1 MMRAQ
6 GLRAHSA
13 KAGSYARRVCGA
25 PLPMK
30 ALVRGASLPITALVR
45 GASLPMTDLVRG
57 TSVPMTDIVRRMV
70 CCHAGI
76 IGPGP
81 ALSGI
86 LNAPHKGEER

>member
-6 GLRAHSA
+6 GLRALSA
-13 KAGSYARRVCGA
+13 AGGGHARRAGGA
-25 PLPMK
+25 PLPMTD
-30 ALVRGASLPITALVR
+30 LVGGASV
-45 GASLPMTDLVRG
+45 PMTALVRG
-57 TSVPMTDIVRRMV
+57 TSVPMTGLAGGAPLPMTALVRGMV